1 MRQWDANLQSL
12 VETEEE
18 EEKEYT
24 EKYMLSFKSNAN
36 ANTVRV
42 SFEAEKLDDVLEHIH
57 TFLNAVGFTYVGKL
71 TAVSRDEEKEWET
84 SGEED
89 GLTYDE

>member
-24 EKYMLSFKSNAN
+24 EKYILSFKSNT
-36 ANTVRV
+36 NTVRV
-42 SFEAEKLDDVLEHIH
+42 SFEAEKLDDVLEHLH
-57 TFLNAVGFTYVGKL
+57 TFLNAVGFTYIGKL

>member
-24 EKYMLSFKSNAN
+24 EKYILSFKSNT
-36 ANTVRV
+36 NTVRV
-42 SFEAEKLDDVLEHIH
+42 SFEAEKLDDVLEHLH